1 MKGMRETKM
10 REIRFKLSGMV
21 LKTEKELVLENES
34 TKGKGVCGTQERRR
48 ERRIRKGKGRWRWK
62 LHCTPIASSW
72 GWMLPF

>member
-1 MKGMRETKM
+1 MYEREKKM

-48 ERRIRKGKGRWRWK
+48 ERERERERVKREYQEIE
-62 LHCTPIASSW
+62 
-72 GWMLPF
+72 